1 MQLIQTYDIEI
12 LLTIYLYFN
21 VIWVFVILKDMITFA
36 KI

>member
-1 MQLIQTYDIEI
+1 MQSIQTYDIEI

-21 VIWVFVILKDMITFA
+21 TNWVFVILKDMITFA